1 MANETTTTPV
11 AAQNPST
18 NAAPAAPTA
27 PANENVHGAT
37 ASGTSVEA
45 PATKEAPAV
54 SNEHGGTWNPKQP
67 EPQIINGVK
76 VYPTSFIPAKAELHY
91 PKKMLVE
98 MSHWHIEAVHIVVFF
113 IVLIALFIGPW
124 KRPNQR

>member
-1 MANETTTTPV
+1 MANETTSTPV

-18 NAAPAAPTA
+18 NAVSAAPTA

-37 ASGTSVEA
+37 APGHESTY
-45 PATKEAPAV
+45 
-54 SNEHGGTWNPKQP
+54 NPKTP
-67 EPQIINGVK
+67 GPQIINGIK
-76 VYPTSFIPAKAELHY
+76 VFPTSYIPAKAEIHY

-98 MSHWHIEAVHIVVFF
+98 MQDWHIEAVHIVVFF
-113 IVLIALFIGPW
+113 LVLIGLFIGPW